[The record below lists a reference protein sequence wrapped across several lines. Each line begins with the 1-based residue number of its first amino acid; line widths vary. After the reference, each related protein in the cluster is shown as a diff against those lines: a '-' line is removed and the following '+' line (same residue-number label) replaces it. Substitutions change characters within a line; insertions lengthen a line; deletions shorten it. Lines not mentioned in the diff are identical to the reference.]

1 LSARKKRTV
10 VEKDLRQYTWDEL
23 TSEAQQGLRGQGAI
37 VEAMHRLT
45 VRLDAFS
52 ASSDRYSN
60 RMFWL
65 NIILV
70 VLTVVQAAAVI
81 KTWLD

>member
-1 LSARKKRTV
+1 MAEWNDFGWKQLA
-10 VEKDLRQYTWDEL
+10 D
-23 TSEAQQGLRGQGAI
+23 EAQAGMRGQGAI

-52 ASSDRYSN
+52 KSSDRYSS

-65 NIILV
+65 SMIFL
-70 VLTVVQAAAVI
+70 VLTMVQAAAVI
-81 KTWLD
+81 KSWM

>member
-1 LSARKKRTV
+1 MAEWNDFGWKQLA
-10 VEKDLRQYTWDEL
+10 D
-23 TSEAQQGLRGQGAI
+23 EAQAGMRGQGAI

-45 VRLDAFS
+45 GSLGAFS
-52 ASSDRYSN
+52 KSSDRYSS

-65 NIILV
+65 NIILL

-81 KTWLD
+81 KTWI

>member
-1 LSARKKRTV
+1 M
-10 VEKDLRQYTWDEL
+10 
-23 TSEAQQGLRGQGAI
+23 RGQGAI

-52 ASSDRYSN
+52 KSSDRYSS

-65 NIILV
+65 SIFCLC
-70 VLTVVQAAAVI
+70 LRWF
-81 KTWLD
+81 KRLL

>member
-1 LSARKKRTV
+1 
-10 VEKDLRQYTWDEL
+10 
-23 TSEAQQGLRGQGAI
+23 
-37 VEAMHRLT
+37 MHRLT
-45 VRLDAFS
+45 VRLDASS

-81 KTWLD
+81 KTWFG

>member
-1 LSARKKRTV
+1 M
-10 VEKDLRQYTWDEL
+10 
-23 TSEAQQGLRGQGAI
+23 RGQGAI

-52 ASSDRYSN
+52 KSSDRYSS

-65 NIILV
+65 SMILL
-70 VLTVVQAAAVI
+70 VLTMVQAAAVI
-81 KTWLD
+81 KAWM

>member
-1 LSARKKRTV
+1 
-10 VEKDLRQYTWDEL
+10 
-23 TSEAQQGLRGQGAI
+23 

>member
-1 LSARKKRTV
+1 MRSAQAV
-10 VEKDLRQYTWDEL
+10 I
-23 TSEAQQGLRGQGAI
+23 A
-37 VEAMHRLT
+37 
-45 VRLDAFS
+45 LDAFS

-70 VLTVVQAAAVI
+70 ILTVVQAAAVI
-81 KTWLD
+81 KTW

>member
-1 LSARKKRTV
+1 VQERKPAV
-10 VEKDLRQYTWDEL
+10 VEKDLSQHTWDEL

-45 VRLDAFS
+45 VRLDVFS

-60 RMFWL
+60 SMFWL

>member
-1 LSARKKRTV
+1 MTLIHSPHHPLAG
-10 VEKDLRQYTWDEL
+10 
-23 TSEAQQGLRGQGAI
+23 SGAT

-52 ASSDRYSN
+52 KSSDRYSS

-65 NIILV
+65 SMIFL
-70 VLTVVQAAAVI
+70 VLTMVQAAAVI
-81 KTWLD
+81 KAWM

>member
-1 LSARKKRTV
+1 
-10 VEKDLRQYTWDEL
+10 
-23 TSEAQQGLRGQGAI
+23 

-60 RMFWL
+60 RMFLL

-70 VLTVVQAAAVI
+70 VLTVVQAAFTVVQAAAVI
-81 KTWLD
+81 KTLD